1 MNEKKTELFI
11 AKYTPVNVISQMDW
25 LNVRNRK
32 IVMIYYFCCSIHNNS
47 IYFRN
52 LMLDFG
58 TKHVFYIISEQMMGN
73 VEQLTLLIETRRLQS
88 MMMMICDG

>member
-1 MNEKKTELFI
+1 M

-25 LNVRNRK
+25 LNVWNRK
-32 IVMIYYFCCSIHNNS
+32 IVMICYFYCAIHYNS

-58 TKHVFYIISEQMMGN
+58 TEHVFCIISEQMMGN
-73 VEQLTLLIETRRLQS
+73 VE
-88 MMMMICDG
+88 